1 MPFAW
6 YEPDVPSEYTHAGTK
21 AAEMYD
27 AELRDRALLL
37 LRLGYSKEEITL
49 RLRGNVLWDFE
60 LHAEPA
66 HLKRLTAIVD
76 KVYSMRSTGAGGPP
90 SVEG

>member
-6 YEPDVPSEYTHAGTK
+6 YEPDIPSEVAHGAEK
-21 AAEMYD
+21 AAEMYE

-37 LRLGYSKEEITL
+37 LRLGYSKEETKL

-60 LHAEPA
+60 LHAKPA
-66 HLKRLTAIVD
+66 HLKHLNAIVD
-76 KVYSMRSTGAGGPP
+76 KVYATRSTGAGGPP